1 MAITST
7 DIPQIVINK
16 MSTSKYEELKTA
28 GQLVDNE
35 FYITPDGGTIPEVN
49 NDTNQQVLSN
59 NGTDLLWR
67 DEQIG
72 YKQISNCITEIPQ
85 DIKLEL
91 NSDYSITLKAGSKIY
106 IPNGFESDGTTKKF
120 DEVIIESDI
129 TNTRTGDETQE
140 FLFGTN
146 NSLNF
151 WKNLYSGD
159 TAPSEQQHMV
169 WYDTANNII
178 KYTTDTGA
186 TWINSGFSLPLCIY
200 TRFESGIKSIDQVFN
215 GFGFMGKV
223 AFILPGVK
231 GLRADGLEN
240 NSSYKNI
247 EVINSN
253 VQICLLALASS
264 KDKWTFFS
272 TLDTNDYRNSITH
285 YEQNYKPSNLP
296 YETATWYNTLE
307 NNFYYTND
315 TGATWV
321 KSNYI
326 GLFTYN
332 LIDDVV
338 SNFKSMQPIQLITR
352 NNSNWIAEQAMPSK
366 KAIPLTLGASG
377 TTYTAPANGYFSIDG
392 QGPTWIDIAITNT
405 GLNYGYCYA
414 SRSTDNYVRTLVP
427 VSKGNKCQIL
437 FDTAFTNLISFNF
450 IYAQGEL

>member
-91 NSDYSITLKAGSKIY
+91 NSDYSITLKAGSKLY
-106 IPNGFESDGTTKKF
+106 IPNGFETDGTTKKF

-129 TNTRTGDETQE
+129 TNTRTGSELQE

-151 WKNLYSGD
+151 WRYLYSGD
-159 TAPSEQQHMV
+159 TAPSGQQSMV

-178 KYTTDTGA
+178 KYTIDTGA
-186 TWINSGFSLPLCIY
+186 SWINSGFSFPLCIY
-200 TRFESGIKSIDQVFN
+200 TRFESGIKSIDQIFN
-215 GFGFMGKV
+215 GFGFIGSTL
-223 AFILPGVK
+223 FILPGVE
-231 GLRADGLEN
+231 GLAPNGRNEDGTLN
-240 NSSYKNI
+240 NTIIKSSAISTRLIGSSNYNTKNVLYFNGSNSIGIQLYKNYYLDK
-247 EVINSN
+247 EKN
-253 VQICLLALASS
+253 LLAEINNDGTFNRYIGGGTAIVGGEFICDNSKIISLKSYTTYQAVDRNDSS
-264 KDKWTFFS
+264 WIAQQS
-272 TLDTNDYRNSITH
+272 M
-285 YEQNYKPSNLP
+285 PSNK
-296 YETATWYNTLE
+296 NI
-307 NNFYYTND
+307 N
-315 TGATWV
+315 
-321 KSNYI
+321 
-326 GLFTYN
+326 
-332 LIDDVV
+332 
-338 SNFKSMQPIQLITR
+338 
-352 NNSNWIAEQAMPSK
+352 
-366 KAIPLTLGASG
+366 LTLGVSG
-377 TTYTAPANGYFSIDG
+377 TSYTAPANGYFNVVLICNGKWANIYTS
-392 QGPTWIDIAITNT
+392 T
-405 GLNYGYCYA
+405 GLYAAYAETKYA
-414 SRSTDNYVRTLVP
+414 SANFPVKKGDN
-427 VSKGNKCQIL
+427 L
-437 FDTAFTNLISFNF
+437 FINYDSGVTVNFFKF

>member
-159 TAPSEQQHMV
+159 TAPSGQQTMV

-178 KYTTDTGA
+178 KYTTDTG
-186 TWINSGFSLPLCIY
+186 TSWINSGFSLPLCIY
-200 TRFESGIKSIDQVFN
+200 TKFESGIKSIDQVFN
-215 GFGFMGKV
+215 GFGFIGSTL
-223 AFILPGVK
+223 FILPGVE
-231 GLRADGLEN
+231 GLAPNGRNEDGSLN
-240 NSSYKNI
+240 NTIIKSSVISTRSIGSSNYNTKNVLYFNGSNSIGVQLYKNYYLDK
-247 EVINSN
+247 EKN
-253 VQICLLALASS
+253 LLAEINNDGTFGRYIGGGTAIVGGEFICDNSKIISLKSYTTYQAVDRNDSS
-264 KDKWTFFS
+264 WIAQQS
-272 TLDTNDYRNSITH
+272 M
-285 YEQNYKPSNLP
+285 PSNKYIDLS
-296 YETATWYNTLE
+296 L
-307 NNFYYTND
+307 
-315 TGATWV
+315 GAT
-321 KSNYI
+321 
-326 GLFTYN
+326 
-332 LIDDVV
+332 
-338 SNFKSMQPIQLITR
+338 
-352 NNSNWIAEQAMPSK
+352 
-366 KAIPLTLGASG
+366 G
-377 TTYTAPANGYFSIDG
+377 TTYTAPANGWFMFDG
-392 QGPTWIDIAITNT
+392 QGPTWIDAAVSFQN
-405 GLNYGYCYA
+405 GPHYGYCYK
-414 SRSTDNYVRTLVP
+414 SRESDNYTRLLIP
-427 VSKGNKCQIL
+427 VQKGAVLLLQY
-437 FDTAFTNLISFNF
+437 DSTVTNLIQFRF

>member
-91 NSDYSITLKAGSKIY
+91 NSDYSITLKAGSKLY
-106 IPNGFESDGTTKKF
+106 IPNGFETDGTTKKF

-129 TNTRTGDETQE
+129 TNTRTGSELQE

-151 WKNLYSGD
+151 WRYLYSGD
-159 TAPSEQQHMV
+159 TAPSEQQAMV

-186 TWINSGFSLPLCIY
+186 SWINSGFSLPLCIY

-215 GFGFMGKV
+215 GFGFIGSTL
-223 AFILPGVK
+223 FILPGVE
-231 GLRADGLEN
+231 GLAPNGRNEDGTLN
-240 NSSYKNI
+240 NTIIKSSAISTRLIGSSNYNTKNVLYFNGSNSIGIQLYKNYYLDK
-247 EVINSN
+247 EKN
-253 VQICLLALASS
+253 LLAEINNDGTFNRYIGGGTAIVGGEFICDNSKIISLKSYTTYQAVDRNDSS
-264 KDKWTFFS
+264 WIAQQS
-272 TLDTNDYRNSITH
+272 M
-285 YEQNYKPSNLP
+285 PSNKYIDLS
-296 YETATWYNTLE
+296 L
-307 NNFYYTND
+307 
-315 TGATWV
+315 GAT
-321 KSNYI
+321 
-326 GLFTYN
+326 
-332 LIDDVV
+332 
-338 SNFKSMQPIQLITR
+338 
-352 NNSNWIAEQAMPSK
+352 
-366 KAIPLTLGASG
+366 G
-377 TTYTAPANGYFSIDG
+377 TTYTAPANGWFMFNG
-392 QGPTWIDIAITNT
+392 QGPTWIDAAVSFQN
-405 GLNYGYCYA
+405 GPHYGYCYK
-414 SRSTDNYVRTLVP
+414 SRESDNYTRLLIP
-427 VSKGNKCQIL
+427 VQKGAVLLLQY
-437 FDTAFTNLISFNF
+437 DSTVTNLIQFRF

>member
-91 NSDYSITLKAGSKIY
+91 NSDYSITLKAGSKLY
-106 IPNGFESDGTTKKF
+106 IPNGFETDGTTKKF

-129 TNTRTGDETQE
+129 TNTRTGSELQE

-151 WKNLYSGD
+151 WGYLYSGD
-159 TAPSEQQHMV
+159 TAPSEQQAMV

-178 KYTTDTGA
+178 KYTIDTGA
-186 TWINSGFSLPLCIY
+186 SWINSGFSLPLCIY

-215 GFGFMGKV
+215 GFGFIGSTL
-223 AFILPGVK
+223 FILPGVE
-231 GLRADGLEN
+231 GLAPNGRNEDGSLN
-240 NSSYKNI
+240 NTIIKSSVISTRSIGSSNYNTKTVLYFNGSNSIGIQLYKNYYLDK
-247 EVINSN
+247 EKN
-253 VQICLLALASS
+253 LLAEINNDGTFNRYIGGGTAIVGGEFICDNSKIISLKSYTTYQAVDRNDSS
-264 KDKWTFFS
+264 WIAQQS
-272 TLDTNDYRNSITH
+272 M
-285 YEQNYKPSNLP
+285 PSNKYIDLS
-296 YETATWYNTLE
+296 L
-307 NNFYYTND
+307 
-315 TGATWV
+315 GAT
-321 KSNYI
+321 
-326 GLFTYN
+326 
-332 LIDDVV
+332 
-338 SNFKSMQPIQLITR
+338 
-352 NNSNWIAEQAMPSK
+352 
-366 KAIPLTLGASG
+366 G
-377 TTYTAPANGYFSIDG
+377 TTYTAPANGWFMFDG
-392 QGPTWIDIAITNT
+392 QGPTWIDAAVSFQN
-405 GLNYGYCYA
+405 GPHYGYCYK
-414 SRSTDNYVRTLVP
+414 SRESDNYTRLLIP
-427 VSKGNKCQIL
+427 VQKGAVLLLQY
-437 FDTAFTNLISFNF
+437 DSTVTNLIQFRF

>member
-67 DEQIG
+67 DEQVG

-129 TNTRTGDETQE
+129 TNTRTGNETQE

-151 WKNLYSGD
+151 LKNLYSGD
-159 TAPSEQQHMV
+159 TAPSGQQTMV

-178 KYTTDTGA
+178 KYTTDTG
-186 TWINSGFSLPLCIY
+186 TSWINSGFSLPLCIY

-215 GFGFMGKV
+215 GFGFIGSTL
-223 AFILPGVK
+223 FILPGVE
-231 GLRADGLEN
+231 GLAPNGRNEDGTLN
-240 NSSYKNI
+240 NTIIKSSAISTRLIGSSNYNTKNVLYFNGSNSIGIQLYKNYYLDK
-247 EVINSN
+247 EKN
-253 VQICLLALASS
+253 LLAEINNDGTFNRYIGGGTAIVGGEFICDNSKIISLKSYTTYQAVDRNDSS
-264 KDKWTFFS
+264 WIAQQS
-272 TLDTNDYRNSITH
+272 M
-285 YEQNYKPSNLP
+285 PSNKYIDLS
-296 YETATWYNTLE
+296 L
-307 NNFYYTND
+307 
-315 TGATWV
+315 GAT
-321 KSNYI
+321 
-326 GLFTYN
+326 
-332 LIDDVV
+332 
-338 SNFKSMQPIQLITR
+338 
-352 NNSNWIAEQAMPSK
+352 
-366 KAIPLTLGASG
+366 G
-377 TTYTAPANGYFSIDG
+377 TTYTAPANGWFMFDG
-392 QGPTWIDIAITNT
+392 QGPTWIDAAVSFQN
-405 GLNYGYCYA
+405 GPHYGYCYK
-414 SRSTDNYVRTLVP
+414 SRESDNYTRLLIP
-427 VSKGNKCQIL
+427 VQKGAVLLLQY
-437 FDTAFTNLISFNF
+437 DSTVTNLIQFRF

>member
-91 NSDYSITLKAGSKIY
+91 NSDYSITLKAGSKLY
-106 IPNGFESDGTTKKF
+106 IPNGFETDGTTKKF

-129 TNTRTGDETQE
+129 TNTRTGSELQE

-151 WKNLYSGD
+151 WRYLYSGD
-159 TAPSEQQHMV
+159 TAPSEQQAMV

-186 TWINSGFSLPLCIY
+186 SWINSGFSLPLCIY

-215 GFGFMGKV
+215 GFGFIGSTL
-223 AFILPGVK
+223 FILPGVE
-231 GLRADGLEN
+231 GLAPNGRNEDGTLN
-240 NSSYKNI
+240 NTIIKSSAISTRLIGSSNYNTKSVLYFNGSNSIGIQLYKNYYLDK
-247 EVINSN
+247 EKN
-253 VQICLLALASS
+253 LLAEINNDGTFNRYIGGGTAIVGGEFICDNSKIISLKSYTTYQAVDRNDSS
-264 KDKWTFFS
+264 WIAQQS
-272 TLDTNDYRNSITH
+272 M
-285 YEQNYKPSNLP
+285 PSNKYIDLS
-296 YETATWYNTLE
+296 L
-307 NNFYYTND
+307 
-315 TGATWV
+315 GAT
-321 KSNYI
+321 
-326 GLFTYN
+326 
-332 LIDDVV
+332 
-338 SNFKSMQPIQLITR
+338 
-352 NNSNWIAEQAMPSK
+352 
-366 KAIPLTLGASG
+366 G
-377 TTYTAPANGYFSIDG
+377 TTYTAPANGWFMFDG
-392 QGPTWIDIAITNT
+392 QGPTWIDAAVSFQN
-405 GLNYGYCYA
+405 GPHYGYCYK
-414 SRSTDNYVRTLVP
+414 SRESDNYTRLLIP
-427 VSKGNKCQIL
+427 VQKGAVLLLQY
-437 FDTAFTNLISFNF
+437 DSTVTNLIQFRF

>member
-91 NSDYSITLKAGSKIY
+91 NSDYSITLKAGSKLY
-106 IPNGFESDGTTKKF
+106 IPNGFETDGTTKKF

-129 TNTRTGDETQE
+129 TNTRTGSELQE

-151 WKNLYSGD
+151 WRYLYSGD

-178 KYTTDTGA
+178 KYTTDTGS

-215 GFGFMGKV
+215 GFGFIGSTL
-223 AFILPGVK
+223 FILPGVE
-231 GLRADGLEN
+231 GLAPNGRNEDGTLN
-240 NSSYKNI
+240 NTIIKSSAISTRLIGSSNYNTKNVLYFNGSNSIGIQLYKNYYLDK
-247 EVINSN
+247 EKN
-253 VQICLLALASS
+253 LLAEINNDGTFNRYIGGGTAIVGGEFICDNSKIISLKSYTTYQAVDRNDSS
-264 KDKWTFFS
+264 WIAQQS
-272 TLDTNDYRNSITH
+272 M
-285 YEQNYKPSNLP
+285 PSNKYIDLS
-296 YETATWYNTLE
+296 L
-307 NNFYYTND
+307 
-315 TGATWV
+315 GAT
-321 KSNYI
+321 
-326 GLFTYN
+326 
-332 LIDDVV
+332 
-338 SNFKSMQPIQLITR
+338 
-352 NNSNWIAEQAMPSK
+352 
-366 KAIPLTLGASG
+366 G
-377 TTYTAPANGYFSIDG
+377 TTYTAPANGWFMFDG
-392 QGPTWIDIAITNT
+392 QGPTWIDAAVSFQN
-405 GLNYGYCYA
+405 GPHYGYCYK
-414 SRSTDNYVRTLVP
+414 SRESDNYTRLLIP
-427 VSKGNKCQIL
+427 VQKGAVLLLQY
-437 FDTAFTNLISFNF
+437 DSTVTNLIQFRF

>member
-67 DEQIG
+67 DEQVG

-129 TNTRTGDETQE
+129 TNTRTGNETQE

-151 WKNLYSGD
+151 LKNLYSGD
-159 TAPSEQQHMV
+159 TAPSGQQTMV

-178 KYTTDTGA
+178 KYTTDTG
-186 TWINSGFSLPLCIY
+186 TSWINSGFSLPLCIY

-215 GFGFMGKV
+215 GFGFIGSTL
-223 AFILPGVK
+223 FILPGVE
-231 GLRADGLEN
+231 GLAPNGRNEDGTLN
-240 NSSYKNI
+240 NTIIKSSAI
-247 EVINSN
+247 STRLIGSSN
-253 VQICLLALASS
+253 
-264 KDKWTFFS
+264 
-272 TLDTNDYRNSITH
+272 
-285 YEQNYKPSNLP
+285 
-296 YETATWYNTLE
+296 YNTKM
-307 NNFYYTND
+307 YYTLM
-315 TGATWV
+315 V
-321 KSNYI
+321 LIQLVFNYI
-326 GLFTYN
+326 K
-332 LIDDVV
+332 I
-338 SNFKSMQPIQLITR
+338 II
-352 NNSNWIAEQAMPSK
+352 
-366 KAIPLTLGASG
+366 
-377 TTYTAPANGYFSIDG
+377 
-392 QGPTWIDIAITNT
+392 
-405 GLNYGYCYA
+405 
-414 SRSTDNYVRTLVP
+414 
-427 VSKGNKCQIL
+427 
-437 FDTAFTNLISFNF
+437 
-450 IYAQGEL
+450 

>member
-91 NSDYSITLKAGSKIY
+91 NSDYSITLKAGSKLY
-106 IPNGFESDGTTKKF
+106 IPNGFETDGTTKKF

-129 TNTRTGDETQE
+129 TNTRTGSELQE

-151 WKNLYSGD
+151 WRYLYSGD
-159 TAPSEQQHMV
+159 TAPSEQQAMV

-186 TWINSGFSLPLCIY
+186 SWINSGFSLPLCIY

-215 GFGFMGKV
+215 GFGFIGSTL
-223 AFILPGVK
+223 FILPGVE
-231 GLRADGLEN
+231 GLAPNGRNEDGTLN
-240 NSSYKNI
+240 NTIIKSSAISTRLIGSSNYNTKNVLYFNGSNSIGIQLYKNYYLDK
-247 EVINSN
+247 EKN
-253 VQICLLALASS
+253 LLAEINNDGTFNRYIGGGTAIVGGEFICDNSKIISLKSYTTYQAVDRNDSS
-264 KDKWTFFS
+264 WIAQQS
-272 TLDTNDYRNSITH
+272 M
-285 YEQNYKPSNLP
+285 PSNKYIDLS
-296 YETATWYNTLE
+296 L
-307 NNFYYTND
+307 
-315 TGATWV
+315 GAT
-321 KSNYI
+321 
-326 GLFTYN
+326 
-332 LIDDVV
+332 
-338 SNFKSMQPIQLITR
+338 
-352 NNSNWIAEQAMPSK
+352 
-366 KAIPLTLGASG
+366 G
-377 TTYTAPANGYFSIDG
+377 TTYTAPANGWFMFDG
-392 QGPTWIDIAITNT
+392 QGPTWIDAAVSFQN
-405 GLNYGYCYA
+405 GPHYGYCYK
-414 SRSTDNYVRTLVP
+414 SRESDNYTRLLIP
-427 VSKGNKCQIL
+427 VQKGAVLLLQY
-437 FDTAFTNLISFNF
+437 DSTVTNLIQFRF

>member
-91 NSDYSITLKAGSKIY
+91 NSDYSITLKAGSKLY
-106 IPNGFESDGTTKKF
+106 IPNGFETDGTTKKF

-129 TNTRTGDETQE
+129 TNTRTGSELQE

-151 WKNLYSGD
+151 WRYLYSGD
-159 TAPSEQQHMV
+159 TAPSEQQAMV

-186 TWINSGFSLPLCIY
+186 SWINSGFSLPLCIY

-215 GFGFMGKV
+215 GFGFIGSTL
-223 AFILPGVK
+223 FILPGVE
-231 GLRADGLEN
+231 GLAPNGRNEDGTLN
-240 NSSYKNI
+240 NTIIKSSAISTRLIGSSNYNTKNVLYFNGSNSIGIKLYKNYYLDK
-247 EVINSN
+247 EKN
-253 VQICLLALASS
+253 LLAEINNDGTFNRYIGGGTAIVGGEFICDNSKIISLKSYTTYQAVDRNDSS
-264 KDKWTFFS
+264 WIAQQS
-272 TLDTNDYRNSITH
+272 M
-285 YEQNYKPSNLP
+285 PSNKYIDLS
-296 YETATWYNTLE
+296 L
-307 NNFYYTND
+307 
-315 TGATWV
+315 GAT
-321 KSNYI
+321 
-326 GLFTYN
+326 
-332 LIDDVV
+332 
-338 SNFKSMQPIQLITR
+338 
-352 NNSNWIAEQAMPSK
+352 
-366 KAIPLTLGASG
+366 G
-377 TTYTAPANGYFSIDG
+377 TTYTAPANGWFMFDG
-392 QGPTWIDIAITNT
+392 QGPTWIDAAVSFQN
-405 GLNYGYCYA
+405 GPHYGYCYK
-414 SRSTDNYVRTLVP
+414 SRESDNYTRLLIP
-427 VSKGNKCQIL
+427 VQKGAVLLLQY
-437 FDTAFTNLISFNF
+437 DSTVTNLIQFRF

>member
-67 DEQIG
+67 DEQVG

-85 DIKLEL
+85 DIKMEL
-91 NSDYSITLKAGSKIY
+91 NDGVLTLKAGSTYYKCDGNFTKVTTTQDISVSNIQDGIRFISVLGNTLNAY
-106 IPNGFESDGTTKKF
+106 IISGANSGTVQPTSGTKWLNTTTNIMYNSNDNGTTWV
-120 DEVIIESDI
+120 ELPE
-129 TNTRTGDETQE
+129 
-140 FLFGTN
+140 
-146 NSLNF
+146 
-151 WKNLYSGD
+151 
-159 TAPSEQQHMV
+159 
-169 WYDTANNII
+169 
-178 KYTTDTGA
+178 
-186 TWINSGFSLPLCIY
+186 FSLPIAII
-200 TRFESGIKSIDQVFN
+200 TVENNTIVSIDQVFN
-215 GFGFMGKV
+215 GFGYIGTS

-231 GLRADGLEN
+231 GLRANGLEN
-240 NSSYKNI
+240 NGLYKNI

-296 YETATWYNTLE
+296 YGTATWYNTLE

-332 LIDDVV
+332 LIDGVV
-338 SNFKSMQPIQLITR
+338 SNFKSMQSIQLITR

-377 TTYTAPANGYFSIDG
+377 AVYIAPANGYFSIDG
-392 QGPTWIDIAITNT
+392 QGPTWVDIAITNT
-405 GLNYGYCYA
+405 GLNYGYCYS

-450 IYAQGEL
+450 IYAEGEL